1 MTEKKT
7 VLKAGDKSKKTEE
20 ALKLKN
26 LLTPRATEKTYNE
39 QTRNTYAFFVP
50 LGSSKQE
57 IKARVEKE
65 FKVSVVDVRVLT
77 RKGKKCRFS
86 KGKHAYPG
94 TAFRRDHKLAYVKLK
109 DGDSITVFKTPEETK
124 VSAKEAE
131 KADMKADKEKK

>member
-1 MTEKKT
+1 MAEKKT
-7 VLKAGDKSKKTEE
+7 VLKAGEKSKKTEE

-50 LGSSKQE
+50 LASSKQE

-65 FKVSVVDVRVLT
+65 FKVSVVGVRVLT
-77 RKGKKCRFS
+77 RKGKACRFS

-94 TAFRRDHKLAYVKLK
+94 TAFRRDRKLAYVKLK
-109 DGDSITVFKTPEETK
+109 EGDSIAVFKAPEEK
-124 VSAKEAE
+124 KAE
-131 KADMKADKEKK
+131 KGEKHD